1 MRRICRRPRKRF
13 FAKEL
18 KLITRRDLLLAAA
31 LAPAAGS
38 ALAAPKYAAGKHYL
52 TVYPPAPTSSDK
64 IEVVLFFAYT
74 CPHCLQFEPFFAKW
88 RKTAPADVAVR
99 ICPVAWQDKY
109 LPFTQTYFA
118 LEAMGLLDKL
128 SQPFFESVVYQER
141 EYKLDSALSDI
152 VAFMGEQGVDKAKF
166 EQTMKSFAVMNKS
179 RAAMTL
185 WQAYQIDSTPMI
197 GVAGIYSTGPHLVGS
212 REDTGDCINFLVDQV
227 RQSRK

>member
-1 MRRICRRPRKRF
+1 M
-13 FAKEL
+13 
-18 KLITRRDLLLAAA
+18 ITRRDLLLAAA
-31 LAPAAGS
+31 LAPAAGTVF
-38 ALAAPKYAAGKHYL
+38 AAPTYEAGKQYL

-74 CPHCLQFEPFFAKW
+74 CPHCLQFEPIFSKW
-88 RKTAPADVAVR
+88 QKTAPVDVAVR

-109 LPFTQTYFA
+109 LPFTQTYYA

-141 EYKLDSALSDI
+141 EYNLNSALQDI
-152 VAFMGEQGVDKAKF
+152 VAFMGDQGVDKAKF
-166 EQTMKSFAVMNKS
+166 EQTMKSFGVMNKS
-179 RAAMTL
+179 RAAMKL

-212 REDTGDCINFLVDQV
+212 REGTTDCIDFLVEQV
-227 RQSRK
+227 RKSRR